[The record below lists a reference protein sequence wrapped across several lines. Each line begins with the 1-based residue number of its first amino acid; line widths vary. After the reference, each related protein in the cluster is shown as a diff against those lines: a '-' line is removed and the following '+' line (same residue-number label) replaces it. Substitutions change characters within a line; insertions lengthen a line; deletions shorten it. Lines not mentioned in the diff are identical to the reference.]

1 MALGKLLFDTFV
13 IEETYIGMW
22 QLHQYK
28 TLNLTLTVLGQ
39 RFPYFDYIDT
49 DKQKSQHSR

>member
-28 TLNLTLTVLGQ
+28 TLNLTPTVLGQ
-39 RFPYFDYIDT
+39 RFPYFDYTDT
-49 DKQKSQHSR
+49 DKQKSQHSH